1 MYVESHVSSWVTKQY
16 QIPRI
21 YSPIFV
27 HLKTILKRL
36 GYSLESQNGHHRPVF
51 KHTSQPRQKSI
62 WFWEKTGQFLRN
74 KSGFQTFNGLM
85 ECVPWTKDTAEMGPQ
100 SQVGQTA
107 WVYFPKEVAEF
118 PINHKRCQFDS
129 YNYHKLTLVRH
140 FWLIYCHLVTILS
153 ELICNICYHNL
164 TIHFAMVACVC
175 MPIDLPLCQN
185 TLNFIKQK

>member
-1 MYVESHVSSWVTKQY
+1 MGIIDLSSNTLHSRNKNQY
-16 QIPRI
+16 GFGR
-21 YSPIFV
+21 
-27 HLKTILKRL
+27 KTR
-36 GYSLESQNGHHRPVF
+36 
-51 KHTSQPRQKSI
+51 
-62 WFWEKTGQFLRN
+62 QFLRN

-129 YNYHKLTLVRH
+129 YNCHKLTLVHH

-164 TIHFAMVACVC
+164 TIHFTMVACVC

-185 TLNFIKQK
+185 TLILFNKNNVEQPIPITLTLYVTMYDHHFPNS